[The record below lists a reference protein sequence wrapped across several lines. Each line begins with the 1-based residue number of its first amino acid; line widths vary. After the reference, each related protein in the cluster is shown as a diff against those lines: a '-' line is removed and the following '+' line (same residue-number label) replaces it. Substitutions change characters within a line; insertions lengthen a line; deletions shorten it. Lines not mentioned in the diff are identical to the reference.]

1 MEGCL
6 PHLDGQVD
14 VVVSNPPYVPVGTE
28 VDRET
33 EQDPQ
38 LALWGGAD
46 GLDVIRQVEV
56 AARRLLKPGGLVVV
70 EHDVTQGES
79 APAVF
84 AGWSE
89 VADHRDLTQRDRYLT
104 ARWSG

>member
-1 MEGCL
+1 
-6 PHLDGQVD
+6 V
-14 VVVSNPPYVPVGTE
+14 
-28 VDRET
+28 
-33 EQDPQ
+33 
-38 LALWGGAD
+38 ALWGGDD
-46 GLDVIRQVEV
+46 GLEVVRMVEV

-84 AGWSE
+84 RDW
-89 VADHRDLTQRDRYLT
+89 ADVEDHEDLTGRPRYLT